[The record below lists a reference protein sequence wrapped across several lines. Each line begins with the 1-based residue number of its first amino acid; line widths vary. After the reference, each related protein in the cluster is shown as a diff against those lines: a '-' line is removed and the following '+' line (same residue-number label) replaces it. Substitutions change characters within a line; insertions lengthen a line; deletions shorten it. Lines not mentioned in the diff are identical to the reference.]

1 MKNYNIINKNSISSD
16 YLKQDN
22 QKKFSRKFDQI
33 YKNILKTLDKK
44 KNSLHVLSE
53 RFNFNLKDLKKFKK
67 FKTIVIIGMGGSIL
81 GSEAIFNFLSDKI
94 KKEVYFLDDID
105 EIKILK
111 LKKKIFINRSLFLV
125 ISKSGN
131 TIETLVN
138 FLSLGVIKKKFKKYN
153 FNFR

>member
-111 LKKKIFINRSLFLV
+111 LKKKIFMNRSLF
-125 ISKSGN
+125 SCN
-131 TIETLVN
+131 
-138 FLSLGVIKKKFKKYN
+138 IKI
-153 FNFR
+153 R

>member
-1 MKNYNIINKNSISSD
+1 MKKYNIINKNSISSD

-22 QKKFSRKFDQI
+22 RKKFSRKFDQI

-111 LKKKIFINRSLFLV
+111 LKKKIFMNRSLFLV

-138 FLSLGVIKKKFKKYN
+138 FLSLGVIKKNSKN
-153 FNFR
+153 IILIS

>member
-22 QKKFSRKFDQI
+22 QKKFSRKFDLI

-111 LKKKIFINRSLFLV
+111 LKKKIFMNRSLFLV

-138 FLSLGVIKKKFKKYN
+138 FLSLGVIKKIQKI
-153 FNFR
+153 

>member
-22 QKKFSRKFDQI
+22 QKKFSRKFDLI

-111 LKKKIFINRSLFLV
+111 LKKKIFMNRSLFLV

-138 FLSLGVIKKKFKKYN
+138 FLSLGVIKKN
-153 FNFR
+153 P